1 MPNCKNCNREITKS
15 DYDIC
20 PYCGQKN
27 PIPTNYETMD
37 VTACVKQMEPTELP
51 RTKSLKTMTI
61 LGVFLGYLGIPWFYV
76 KKPKAGW
83 ISLVMT
89 ILIVAGAGIPAFF
102 LLSQTVW
109 SFLVPFFAVW
119 LFHIVFSIV
128 YSRLDNIKDG
138 DGELLR

>member
-1 MPNCKNCNREITKS
+1 
-15 DYDIC
+15 
-20 PYCGQKN
+20 
-27 PIPTNYETMD
+27 
-37 VTACVKQMEPTELP
+37 
-51 RTKSLKTMTI
+51 MTI

-76 KKPKAGW
+76 KKTKAGW

-138 DGELLR
+138 DGEFLR